1 MACAVWAADPRFDE
15 ARRLYDATEF
25 QQSLHVLSAIPG
37 KDAEVHEL
45 MGRNHYMLGDFKR
58 ASEALEQA
66 FNEQPSNADYALWL
80 GRAYGRRAE
89 TSGPFTAA
97 GWASKARQYFEK
109 AAHLNPRNVEALSDL
124 FEYYLEAPGILGGGM
139 DKAQTVAGQMAR
151 VDPSEGYWAMYKL
164 AEQRKDYS
172 RAEEQLR
179 RAVEVA
185 PRPIGKFIELARFL
199 TRQGRYQEAEQSI
212 ERAEKIAP
220 NSPRLMYA
228 QGGPVHRDG
237 AQPGGGQ
244 GAAGAVSQRHSDAG
258 RSAARGGRQAAAQSQ
273 GRVSGACSS
282 AKPSDS
288 APRRC
293 APTRCVRCS
302 RGWA

>member
-1 MACAVWAADPRFDE
+1 MKYIALTIGMACALWAANPRFDE
-15 ARRLYDATEF
+15 ARKLYDATEF
-25 QQSLHVLSAIPG
+25 QQSLHVLNAIPD

-45 MGRNHYMLGDFKR
+45 TGRNHYMLGDFKR
-58 ASEALEQA
+58 ASEALERA
-66 FNEQPSNADYALWL
+66 CNAQPSNAEYALWL

-109 AAHLNPRNVEALSDL
+109 AARLNPRNLDALSDL

-139 DKAQTVAGQMAR
+139 DKAQTVAGQMAH

-164 AEQRKDYS
+164 AEERKDYS

-185 PRPIGKFIELARFL
+185 PRPIGKLIELARFL
-199 TRQGRYQEAEQSI
+199 TNQGRFQEAEQSF

-228 QGGPVHRDG
+228 KADLYIRTGRNLE
-237 AQPGGGQ
+237 
-244 GAAGAVSQRHSDAG
+244 AAKALLERYLNATLTPEDPPRAEAVKLLRKV
-258 RSAARGGRQAAAQSQ
+258 RGG
-273 GRVSGACSS
+273 
-282 AKPSDS
+282 
-288 APRRC
+288 
-293 APTRCVRCS
+293 
-302 RGWA
+302 